1 MMMQLL
7 HFCTPILDP
16 PGFILHTSSFALR
29 PLHSNLLNV
38 DSLLEKVDQELAR
51 YEHPLFR
58 FSTRSAGS
66 GVLLSIDLREGFGV
80 EHHYEITR
88 QAAEMWEILGKP
100 ARFTWVEMGAGRGW
114 FARDFLAWVAAARPD
129 FMAALDY
136 LAVEPGP
143 RQRDRLLERL
153 AGEAVA
159 TVDDGPRAV

>member
-1 MMMQLL
+1 MMQLL

-38 DSLLEKVDQELAR
+38 DSLLEKVHQELAR

-80 EHHYEITR
+80 EHHYEITLHEREIENR
-88 QAAEMWEILGKP
+88 QFPWTFQKLLYDCLHDFI
-100 ARFTWVEMGAGRGW
+100 VEM
-114 FARDFLAWVAAARPD
+114 F
-129 FMAALDY
+129 
-136 LAVEPGP
+136 
-143 RQRDRLLERL
+143 ERNPQMK
-153 AGEAVA
+153 A
-159 TVDDGPRAV
+159 